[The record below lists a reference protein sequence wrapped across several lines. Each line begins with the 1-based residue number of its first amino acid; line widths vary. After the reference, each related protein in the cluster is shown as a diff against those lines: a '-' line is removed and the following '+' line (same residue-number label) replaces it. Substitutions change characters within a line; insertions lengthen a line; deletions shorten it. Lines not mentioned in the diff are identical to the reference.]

1 MMCQASRELGIH
13 RMRTKYLDVAR
24 DNMAYVKQHRHT
36 KQRTRKII
44 RRLLDL
50 SGKILAQLRRLDR
63 ENPCAG
69 LFSDIQLSEI
79 ETITKISRQQRNH
92 HKSGNAK
99 ESIPNRIVSVNKA
112 YVRPIVRGM
121 EVNYNQ

>member
-1 MMCQASRELGIH
+1 
-13 RMRTKYLDVAR
+13 MRTKYLDIAR
-24 DNMAYVKQHRHT
+24 DNMAYVKQLRHT

-79 ETITKISRQQRNH
+79 ETITKKSRQQRNH

-112 YVRPIVRGM
+112 YERPIVRGM